1 MILPGFHKALAVM
14 RKHTSLSL
22 RMATFTLQLPNFRAH
37 KAERCKNPQMVSNT
51 PLFVNKKLRRSI
63 NRHKT
68 WKAAQDGNRKKCFY
82 FLSLWRKGICRASTF
97 WLLVVWYHHF
107 SVHTPDIQ
115 YLAVT
120 SNKVREKHVNLIIY
134 LPLRSNL
141 T

>member
-1 MILPGFHKALAVM
+1 MGIGRNAFIS
-14 RKHTSLSL
+14 SL
-22 RMATFTLQLPNFRAH
+22 FGE
-37 KAERCKNPQMVSNT
+37 KV
-51 PLFVNKKLRRSI
+51 FV
-63 NRHKT
+63 
-68 WKAAQDGNRKKCFY
+68 C
-82 FLSLWRKGICRASTF
+82 ASTF